1 MHKQSKM
8 LLMGGALLTAL
19 ATTVPF
25 AVSLAQTGDTKSQTE
40 IDRLASQYS
49 AFAGSDANAL
59 ALVTGLRD
67 DSTIT
72 LTPTDTTQKQ
82 ASFDPATSKLGFGNI
97 NIALALAKKELAD
110 MGISQPSP
118 EQIQAALNG
127 GTVGSDT
134 FPGILKL
141 RAEGMGWG
149 QIANSLGF
157 RLGEVV
163 SASHTDRSRAGMDR
177 SEKGEKTERADRPDK
192 PDRAARPDRV
202 DRPQRP
208 VR

>member
-1 MHKQSKM
+1 MYRQSKM

-25 AVSLAQTGDTKSQTE
+25 AASLAQTGDTKSQTE
-40 IDRLASQYS
+40 VDRLASQYS
-49 AFAGSDANAL
+49 TFAGSDANAL

-110 MGISQPSP
+110 LGISQPSP
-118 EQIQAALNG
+118 EQIQAVMNG

-157 RLGEVV
+157 KLGEVV
-163 SASHTDRSRAGMDR
+163 SASHSDKSRAGMER
-177 SEKGEKTERADRPDK
+177 TEKTDKAEHPDK
-192 PDRAARPDRV
+192 PDRAARPDHV
-202 DRPQRP
+202 DRPHRP
-208 VR
+208 AR